1 MDLARLWKR
10 GKLEKSM
17 SSKTPFFQAFGPLL
31 FGRRARATLTKLK
44 RLNSLQELYE
54 LFGHLLPERL
64 LEPTD
69 KGINS
74 RERLFST
81 QVTFWAFAAQIL
93 SPGTACREIVRR
105 VEAWWQESAGA
116 AQVPSSSTS
125 AYCQARA
132 RLDPAVLEL
141 LRAQI
146 AWSLDRNVLTQER
159 WLEGRRVMIVD
170 GTGISMPDTPQNQA
184 VWPQPAGQ
192 QPGCGFPML
201 KLVGLFSLASGAL
214 LEAATGNLHVHESTL
229 FRDLWSKLQKGDIVL
244 ADRGFSSYATIAGL
258 SYHRG
263 VDSVMRLHQMRKAD
277 FRTGHRLGPDDR
289 LVVWKKPQRT
299 AIWSVEE
306 FAALPETLTL
316 RMIRLRVA
324 SPGFRTRS
332 VVLVTTL
339 LDAAAYPA
347 AALRE
352 LYGARWQVE
361 MHFQQIKTHLAMD
374 VLRCKSPELIEREV
388 LMHQIAYNLVRS
400 LMQRSAHLHHVPLSR
415 ISFKGTLDTLRHWS
429 GLIAAAGHTPRQQ
442 QKLIDQMLAL
452 IAGDPV
458 PERPGRS
465 EPRAKKRRAKNYP
478 LLAKPRGQTGNLPR
492 RNRPKAKQPKP
503 VLS

>member
-1 MDLARLWKR
+1 
-10 GKLEKSM
+10 
-17 SSKTPFFQAFGPLL
+17 
-31 FGRRARATLTKLK
+31 
-44 RLNSLQELYE
+44 
-54 LFGHLLPERL
+54 
-64 LEPTD
+64 
-69 KGINS
+69 
-74 RERLFST
+74 
-81 QVTFWAFAAQIL
+81 
-93 SPGTACREIVRR
+93 
-105 VEAWWQESAGA
+105 
-116 AQVPSSSTS
+116 
-125 AYCQARA
+125 
-132 RLDPAVLEL
+132 
-141 LRAQI
+141 
-146 AWSLDRNVLTQER
+146 
-159 WLEGRRVMIVD
+159 
-170 GTGISMPDTPQNQA
+170 
-184 VWPQPAGQ
+184 
-192 QPGCGFPML
+192 
-201 KLVGLFSLASGAL
+201 
-214 LEAATGNLHVHESTL
+214 
-229 FRDLWSKLQKGDIVL
+229 
-244 ADRGFSSYATIAGL
+244 
-258 SYHRG
+258 
-263 VDSVMRLHQMRKAD
+263 MRLHQMRKAD

-400 LMQRSAHLHHVPLSR
+400 LMQRSAHLHHAPLSR

-442 QKLIDQMLAL
+442 QKLIDQMLTL